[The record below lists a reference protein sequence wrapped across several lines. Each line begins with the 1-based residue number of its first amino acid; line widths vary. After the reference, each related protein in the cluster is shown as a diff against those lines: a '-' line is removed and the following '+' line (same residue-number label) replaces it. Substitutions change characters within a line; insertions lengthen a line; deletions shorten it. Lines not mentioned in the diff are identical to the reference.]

1 MAIAEFGFARQPD
14 ALVNIGPTVV
24 VRVGLGRD
32 VMDEGSE
39 AREHLALVDT
49 GALNNCID
57 HRFARALGLNS
68 TGHVR
73 IGGVGGLFDTEMY
86 AAHVYIP
93 ALDFLIVGRFMG
105 VSLHGEEGHAVLLGR
120 AFLRHFTMTYDGP
133 SGSVILATPS
143 SS

>member
-73 IGGVGGLFDTEMY
+73 IAGVGGLFDTEMY

-120 AFLRHFTMTYDGP
+120 AFLRNFTMTYDGP

>member
-1 MAIAEFGFARQPD
+1 MAVAEFGFARQRD

-32 VMDEGSE
+32 VMDAGSE

-86 AAHVYIP
+86 AAHVYVP

-105 VSLHGEEGHAVLLGR
+105 VKPAR
-120 AFLRHFTMTYDGP
+120 R
-133 SGSVILATPS
+133 
-143 SS
+143 